1 MSVCGGKNSYKHSEI
16 EEHGQYKAEFFYNGN
31 LPEGSELDN
40 IKFTADISEENLG
53 CGIYQKQDAYYFNLQ
68 NKGKPYETSAGSYT
82 LELKAVY
89 TDENQNTAE
98 AGDIITFDITSE
110 LHKLELEFEDGQDFF
125 KISGLDSAKPVKAFI
140 KKDGRKLSGEEFKA
154 AEVKAS
160 TDGTMCKVIIKLE
173 PVSRRYTR
181 SKNRKAGIADVN
193 VTGTFKQEA
202 DVSVKWPVQIFLK
215 VDKDVTKNLKG
226 EKKTNSTFEF
236 SAFNA
241 AGKPVG
247 FNGNI

>member
-1 MSVCGGKNSYKHSEI
+1 M
-16 EEHGQYKAEFFYNGN
+16 
-31 LPEGSELDN
+31 PEGSELDN

-125 KISGLDSAKPVKAFI
+125 KISGLDSAKPVK
-140 KKDGRKLSGEEFKA
+140 GW
-154 AEVKAS
+154 
-160 TDGTMCKVIIKLE
+160 
-173 PVSRRYTR
+173 
-181 SKNRKAGIADVN
+181 
-193 VTGTFKQEA
+193 QET
-202 DVSVKWPVQIFLK
+202 VR
-215 VDKDVTKNLKG
+215 
-226 EKKTNSTFEF
+226 
-236 SAFNA
+236 
-241 AGKPVG
+241 
-247 FNGNI
+247 